1 MRVTRGIRA
10 ALADGPAHSEKE
22 ITMPSAKYENLV
34 DMFERSVKTYGSQDL
49 FGTKTHGYWS
59 WMSYTEVGKLVTRL
73 RGGLASIGI
82 KPGDRVALIS
92 NNRVEWAVTAY
103 ACFGLG
109 AALVPM
115 YEAQLPK
122 EWAFICNDCEVTAV
136 LAATPE
142 IQAKCQDLKEKVPSV
157 KHVIGLSA
165 PKSEPNSYEALLE
178 AGDKSPAPVAAI
190 SPDDMACLIYTSGT
204 TGNPKGVMLSHGN
217 LISNINAVLDLLPIG
232 TDDRSLSF
240 LPWAHAFG
248 HTCELHFMISQGAS
262 IALCESVDK
271 LLVNLTE
278 VRPTVLCSVPR
289 IFNRIYD
296 AVNKQ
301 MAGQPKPVQ
310 RLFQEGLK
318 AADKKRAGKPLH
330 PLEKAVFFL
339 ADKVAF
345 AKVRGRFGGRL
356 RYAFSGGS
364 ALSREVAEFIDGLG
378 IKVYDG
384 YGLTE
389 TSPIA
394 TGNHPGAHR
403 IGSVGQAIPGVRVVI
418 DKAAAGGDP
427 KHGEIVVYGP
437 NVMKGYYN
445 RDEENKA
452 VFTEDGGFR
461 TGDLGYLDPDGFL
474 YITGRIKEQ
483 YKLENGKYV
492 APAPLEEKIKLSPY
506 IANVMVYGDNR
517 LYNVALVVPDMPS
530 LKKWAE
536 EHGVSVSSDEK
547 LLDDGR
553 VKALLQGEID
563 KQGKE
568 FKGFERIKKVALVP
582 EDFSTQNGML
592 TPSLKVKRRVVWQKY
607 GPKIEALYA
616 EGAPSKGAS
625 AAN

>member
-1 MRVTRGIRA
+1 
-10 ALADGPAHSEKE
+10 
-22 ITMPSAKYENLV
+22 MPSAKYENLV
-34 DMFERSVKTYGSQDL
+34 EMFERSVKTYGSRDL
-49 FGTKTHGYWS
+49 FGTKKHGYWS
-59 WMSYTEVGKLVTRL
+59 WMSYAEVGKLVARF
-73 RGGLASIGI
+73 RGGLASLGI
-82 KPGDRVALIS
+82 KRGDRVAIIS
-92 NNRVEWAVTAY
+92 NNRIEWAVAAY

-122 EWAFICNDCEVTAV
+122 EWAFICNDCEAV
-136 LAATPE
+136 AVIAATPE
-142 IQAKCQDLKEKVPSV
+142 IQAKCQELQEKAPSV

-165 PKSEPNSYEALLE
+165 PKGEPTSYEALLE
-178 AGDKSPAPVAAI
+178 AGDKSPAPVTAI

-217 LISNINAVLDLLPIG
+217 LISNINSVLDLLPLSSE
-232 TDDRSLSF
+232 DRSLSF

-262 IALCESVDK
+262 IALCEAVDK

-289 IFNRIYD
+289 IFNRLYD

-301 MAGQPKPVQ
+301 MKGQPKPVQ
-310 RLFQEGLK
+310 MLFHEGLK
-318 AADKKRAGKPLH
+318 AAGKKRQGKLLH
-330 PLEKAVFFL
+330 PLEKAVLFV

-345 AKVRGRFGGRL
+345 AKVRARFGGRL
-356 RYAFSGGS
+356 KYAFSGGS
-364 ALSREVAEFIDGLG
+364 ALSQEVAEFIDGLG
-378 IKVYDG
+378 ITVYEG

-389 TSPIA
+389 TSPMV
-394 TGNHPGAHR
+394 TGNHPRGHR
-403 IGSVGQAIPGVRVVI
+403 IGSVGQAIPGVRIVI

-427 KHGEIVVYGP
+427 KHGEIVIYGP

-461 TGDLGYLDPDGFL
+461 TGDLGYLDAEGFL
-474 YITGRIKEQ
+474 FVTGRIKEQ

-492 APAPLEEKIKLSPY
+492 APAPLEEKLKLSPY
-506 IANVMVYGDNR
+506 IANAMVYGDNR
-517 LYNVALVVPDMPS
+517 LYNVALVVPDMHA
-530 LKKWAE
+530 LKKWAGE
-536 EHGVSVSSDEK
+536 QGVSAGSDEK
-547 LLDDGR
+547 MLEDGR
-553 VKALLQGEID
+553 VKALIQGEID

-568 FKGFERIKKVALVP
+568 FKGFERIKKVALVS

-592 TPSLKVKRRVVWQKY
+592 TPSLKVKRRVVWEKY
-607 GPKIEALYA
+607 GKKIEALYA
-616 EGAPSKGAS
+616 EGAPGKGAS